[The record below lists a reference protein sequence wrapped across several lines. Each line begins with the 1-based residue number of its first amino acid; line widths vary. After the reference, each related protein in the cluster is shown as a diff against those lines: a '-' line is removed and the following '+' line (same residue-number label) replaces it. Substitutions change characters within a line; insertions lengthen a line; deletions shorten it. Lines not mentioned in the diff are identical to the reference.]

1 MVFGQILSLFPYNYF
16 GPIKYKTSI
25 DVKNLDITHCTYND
39 KVLKL
44 NPINMIIIAVI
55 S

>member
-1 MVFGQILSLFPYNYF
+1 MMFGQILSLLPYNNF

-44 NPINMIIIAVI
+44 NLINMIEITVI